1 MKAKS
6 KKIRKYQT
14 YEIGRIVS
22 IKGTEPYFFNI
33 ILKPETLLESGPLA
47 QILDIF
53 YMHRIPI
60 LQIKSAPSR
69 DGEPVKVVITADM
82 KGKEQK
88 LAQIVSEVAKIDGVT
103 SVEYEPPLFNGVAID
118 MWSYPPTFQ
127 GQRVLIIRRA
137 ISEEMLRE
145 GWRRIGPDFAAL
157 LYYAYFHGALNL
169 YREYFKK
176 IPRKEDQVN
185 LVKELFRL
193 LGYGIAEVLKVTE
206 TEARVRIYDSFEC
219 RALKNAGEARGGIIR
234 GMIAGWAAGYWNAEY
249 GEITIRE
256 VKCIAKGDP
265 YCEYIIK
272 RRKT

>member
-1 MKAKS
+1 MKIRS
-6 KKIRKYQT
+6 DEERKYQT
-14 YEIGRIVS
+14 YEIGRIVG

-47 QILDIF
+47 QILDTF
-53 YMHRIPI
+53 YKHRIPI
-60 LQIKSAPSR
+60 LQIKSTPSTG
-69 DGEPVKVVITADM
+69 GEPVRVIIAADM
-82 KGKEQK
+82 KGKKQK
-88 LAQIVSEVAKIDGVT
+88 LRPIIAEIAEVDGVT
-103 SVEYEPPLFNGVAID
+103 SVEYEPPLFNGVAVD

-127 GQRVLIIRRA
+127 GQRVLIMRSA
-137 ISEEMLRE
+137 LTEEMLRE
-145 GWRRIGPDFAAL
+145 GWRRIGPDFAAI

-169 YREYFKK
+169 YREYFQQ
-176 IPRKEDQVN
+176 IPRKEDRIN

-206 TEARVRIYDSFEC
+206 TEARVRIYNSFEC
-219 RALKNAGEARGGIIR
+219 QALKNAGEARGGIIR